1 MGGANRGCATRPAHR
16 LMRVCRWNFRRIDR
30 RARKRHTRSVAAVLH
45 ERWTTTDSAEPQRI
59 HYPLQSGLIM
69 LNRTLAAATLIV
81 LGACSNKPKD
91 DTAAKMDS
99 TATAGSPAM
108 ATPSSPTAAKD
119 IIETAAAAGTFN
131 TLAKALTAAGLVET
145 LKGTGPYTVL
155 APTDEA
161 FAKIP
166 AKDLD
171 ALMANKEELTKVLK
185 YHVLTG
191 NVPSSQVATMTEAT
205 TLEGGKIM
213 IKAVDGKVVINGTS
227 TVTSPDIS
235 ASNGTIHVVNTVL
248 MPPKK

>member
-1 MGGANRGCATRPAHR
+1 
-16 LMRVCRWNFRRIDR
+16 
-30 RARKRHTRSVAAVLH
+30 
-45 ERWTTTDSAEPQRI
+45 
-59 HYPLQSGLIM
+59 M

-99 TATAGSPAM
+99 TATAASPAM

-213 IKAVDGKVVINGTS
+213 IKSVDGKVVINGTS